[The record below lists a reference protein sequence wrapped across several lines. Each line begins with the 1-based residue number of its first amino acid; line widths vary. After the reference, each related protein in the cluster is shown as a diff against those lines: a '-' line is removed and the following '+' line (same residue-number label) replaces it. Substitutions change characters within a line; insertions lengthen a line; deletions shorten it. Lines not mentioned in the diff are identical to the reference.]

1 MNSCSMPLGGARNA
15 LAQIALLIFR
25 ITCLLVLSVA
35 LFAPKTGW
43 LLAALVVMLYVIL
56 VHRGLAVV
64 FDLTANSFP
73 KMPPRPNTAAAEPR
87 LAIIVPVRN
96 EALGIAATLRSIY
109 ASPGHPEVLVVND
122 GSTDATAEIVTQLVH
137 EHSGLR
143 LLTVESLPP
152 NWIGKTHAVWLGFL
166 ESREDAEWLLFL
178 DARTLLDPGL
188 ALDAIALAEKEKF
201 DLLSCLPR
209 FMGDSWI
216 EQWAG
221 IFATRG
227 LFLHLRLDRLND
239 PDVPPLGVFGAF
251 LLVRRSVYQL
261 SGGHSAAPENPID
274 DMALAETVRKA
285 GGKIAVVLAG
295 DRLRRRRYSGFGDMR
310 PRIIRGLRVNSGDS
324 ALTLVSGLVLET
336 VIYVAPL
343 VVSGV
348 ELGIGLQGRSNGWT
362 LLLLG
367 CSVAAYVAA
376 SLGLKVTS
384 QLCECSAGA
393 RWLHPLGAAVRILF
407 RIEALLQK
415 ACLKPVS
422 WRGRPVPA

>member
-1 MNSCSMPLGGARNA
+1 MNSCSMPLGGAPNA
-15 LAQIALLIFR
+15 IAQIALLIFR

-35 LFAPKTGW
+35 LFVPKTGW
-43 LLAALVVMLYVIL
+43 ALAAMVVMLYVIL

-73 KMPPRPNTAAAEPR
+73 KMPPRPNAEAAEPR
-87 LAIIVPVRN
+87 LAIILPVRN
-96 EALGIAATLRSIY
+96 EALGIAATLRSIC
-109 ASPGHPEVLVVND
+109 SGPGQPEVLVVND
-122 GSTDATAEIVTQLVH
+122 GSTDATAAIVTQIAQ

-152 NWIGKTHAVWLGFL
+152 NWIGKTHAVWMGFL

-188 ALDAIALAEKEKF
+188 ALDAIAHAEKEQI
-201 DLLSCLPR
+201 DLLSCFPL
-209 FMGDSWI
+209 FVGDSWI

-227 LFLHLRLDRLND
+227 LFLHLRLDLLND
-239 PDVPPLGVFGAF
+239 PSVPPLGVFGAF

-295 DRLRRRRYSGFGDMR
+295 DRLKRRRYSGFRDMR
-310 PRIIRGLRVNSGDS
+310 PRIVRGLRVNSGDS
-324 ALTLVSGLVLET
+324 ALTLFSGLVLEM

-343 VVSGV
+343 VACGV
-348 ELGIGLQGRSNGWT
+348 ELGSGLRGGFHGWT

-367 CSVAAYVAA
+367 GSAAAYVAA
-376 SLGLKVTS
+376 SLGFKVTS

-393 RWLHPLGAAVRILF
+393 RWLHPLGAVVRILF

-415 ACLKPVS
+415 ACLKPVI
-422 WRGRPVPA
+422 WRGRPVRA